1 MVRPDIA
8 RPWLRAIRPE
18 ARVRLVCLPFA
29 GGGTVDYRTWTE
41 GLPPE
46 VDVCPVALPG
56 REARLGERPYD
67 TIEPLVAALAE
78 VIAPAVR
85 GVPWAVYGHSM
96 GAWIGFELLRTFR
109 RSHIPMPGV
118 FFVASRRAPHLPP
131 RLPVLSGLPDSA
143 FVDAVQDRY
152 AAIPDAIRNNPEILR
167 LFLPT
172 MRADF
177 LLLDRYRYRD
187 EEALPV
193 PIVAFRGEH
202 DPVEPAA
209 DLRAWSEHTSGGFEF
224 VTVPGGHFFLRE
236 SRAGLLEAIRPRLA
250 PLLS

>member
-1 MVRPDIA
+1 MSDSA
-8 RPWLRAIRPE
+8 LPWLRALRPD
-18 ARVRLVCLPFA
+18 ARQRLVCLPFA
-29 GGGTVDYRTWTE
+29 GGGTVDYRGWSA

-67 TIEPLVAALAE
+67 SLESLVAALAP
-78 VIAPAVR
+78 VLVPVVR
-85 GVPWAVYGHSM
+85 GVSWALYGHSM

-109 RSHIPMPGV
+109 RSHVPMPDV

-152 AAIPDAIRNNPEILR
+152 GAIPEAIRSNPEILR

-177 LLLDRYRYRD
+177 TLLDRYRYQD
-187 EEALPV
+187 EEPLPV
-193 PIVAFRGEH
+193 PIVAFRGQD
-202 DPVEPAA
+202 DPVEPAT
-209 DLRAWSEHTSGGFEF
+209 DLRAWSEHTSAGFEL
-224 VTVPGGHFFLRE
+224 VTLPGGHFFLRE
-236 SRAGLLEAIRPRLA
+236 SRAALLDALRERLA
-250 PLLS
+250 PRG